1 VAQLNS
7 FDPFGKVNSSQNLNS
22 FGGQSYG
29 FTGLEHDESG
39 LVYARNR
46 YYSPALG
53 RFISEDPIGFGG
65 GSNFYAY
72 CGNDPINF
80 TDPLGLMAM
89 GLYDGGGVWFG
100 GTADSPALAFGG
112 PTRTPAASYR
122 CPRAEVDESSPAFDG
137 GFVSMRSQHEGMDG
151 KSARSRW
158 AYHAI
163 EKVRDQYCGAAF
175 SFATAGLGMMA
186 VETAEGMMAAKG
198 VVAAEEGANAAVYAR
213 NIGKPDMH
221 VVVEVA
227 HEGKTAVTHLMPNG
241 TGGSSVLGSI
251 GPANEFGAMSEFMDA
266 TYFFNLSNS
275 LSAFE
280 FSSLSIGA
288 NSGAYSLAHNSCI
301 TYAGRVLSAGGMDI
315 NMRNSLSI
323 WKSISGR

>member
-1 VAQLNS
+1 
-7 FDPFGKVNSSQNLNS
+7 
-22 FGGQSYG
+22 
-29 FTGLEHDESG
+29 LEHDESG

-46 YYSPALG
+46 YYSPGLG

-65 GSNFYAY
+65 GANFYAY

-89 GLYDGGGVWFG
+89 GLYDGGGVWIG

-122 CPRAEVDESSPAFDG
+122 CPRAEEDESSPAFDG

-186 VETAEGMMAAKG
+186 VETAEAMT
-198 VVAAEEGANAAVYAR
+198 AAEGAAAVAMRSKYASAAGEARVTVVGRMADVDNYAGKIGFDTWRDSAPTGAFSLEKNRAWIVERVNRGDEFWCVSPVMSMSPVYIEGLPNGYYALQELRWLKAAGANVQ
-213 NIGKPDMH
+213 M
-221 VVVEVA
+221 
-227 HEGKTAVTHLMPNG
+227 VTPPYG
-241 TGGSSVLGSI
+241 I
-251 GPANEFGAMSEFMDA
+251 FGM
-266 TYFFNLSNS
+266 
-275 LSAFE
+275 
-280 FSSLSIGA
+280 
-288 NSGAYSLAHNSCI
+288 
-301 TYAGRVLSAGGMDI
+301 
-315 NMRNSLSI
+315 
-323 WKSISGR
+323 